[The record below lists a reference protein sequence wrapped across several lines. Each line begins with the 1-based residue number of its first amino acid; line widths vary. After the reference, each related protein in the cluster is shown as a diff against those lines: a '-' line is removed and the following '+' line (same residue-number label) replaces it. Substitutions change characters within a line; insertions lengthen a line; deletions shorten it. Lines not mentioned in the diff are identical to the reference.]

1 MHLDV
6 GKLAVHGFAI
16 ELAPTT
22 AHAKVLNTREGVRA
36 LIDLV
41 STTAS
46 RVVVVRRCNT
56 IAWAAQLLLLPQPC
70 DDTGACADRDKVET
84 LRPLLPARLVAKLA
98 ECRENEASLRSLMA
112 TVQLPQLSINF
123 ETTLQFQNEQRVQS
137 MQQLSAFLRV
147 PMTNSPSMPEADWR
161 VPNVQELQDHF
172 ASESVERQQLVTR
185 SKLSDAKWSC
195 DTRWDAAG
203 QAACS
208 DGRCAASAAAA
219 LLTANIASV
228 QPIMAVGAHSAE
240 GGSAALFKVFA
251 HLCKAVLTPKL
262 GVRCAYRSAYE
273 GCDPAS
279 VDLCFLHDARFSE
292 GRYSSR
298 GYRYVHVHRD
308 PAEMIVRSFLR
319 EYPNATHAFNSSA
332 LLEGVEAQARRVLA
346 EGLHEMAAAIES
358 HTADRSALLL
368 RIEDL
373 TSPTSA
379 NATLTK
385 LFGFLLGPRAVPR
398 NFVEEL
404 VASAWKV
411 MAGAAR
417 SEEAGAVQRA
427 HLLKLLQKRPL
438 KCSHVAR
445 MQSLLDYSPMKCVER
460 AGVQQ
465 KPPQRHPAAGSAAS
479 HRRRLRQTSDP
490 PLGSPSR
497 AQRRGHRSGTAPPL
511 RARILLGSAR
521 FRFRAPAAG

>member
-70 DDTGACADRDKVET
+70 DDTGACADRDKVEN
-84 LRPLLPARLVAKLA
+84 LRPLPPARLVAKLA

-147 PMTNSPSMPEADWR
+147 PMTNSPMPEADWR

-208 DGRCAASAAAA
+208 DGRCAASATAA

-298 GYRYVHVHRD
+298 GYRYVHVRRD

-385 LFGFLLGPRAVPR
+385 LLGFLLGPRAVPR

>member
-1 MHLDV
+1 M
-6 GKLAVHGFAI
+6 
-16 ELAPTT
+16 
-22 AHAKVLNTREGVRA
+22 
-36 LIDLV
+36 

-46 RVVVVRRCNT
+46 RVVIVRRCNT

-70 DDTGACADRDKVET
+70 DETGACADRDKVDT
-84 LRPLLPARLVAKLA
+84 SRPLPPARLVAKLA

-123 ETTLQFQNEQRVQS
+123 ETTLQFQNEQRVRS
-137 MQQLSAFLRV
+137 MQQVSAFLRV

-161 VPNVQELQDHF
+161 VPNMQELQDHF
-172 ASESVERQQLVTR
+172 ASESIEKQQLVTR
-185 SKLSDAKWSC
+185 SKLSEAKWSC

-203 QAACS
+203 QAACN
-208 DGRCAASAAAA
+208 DGRCVASAAAA
-219 LLTANIASV
+219 SLTANIASV
-228 QPIMAVGAHSAE
+228 QPIMAIGAHSVE
-240 GGSAALFKVFA
+240 GGSAALFKVFV
-251 HLCKAVLTPKL
+251 HLCKTVLTPKL
-262 GVRCAYRSAYE
+262 GVRCAFRSAYE

-298 GYRYVHVHRD
+298 GYRYVHVRRD
-308 PAEMIVRSFLR
+308 PADMIVRGFAR
-319 EYPNATHAFNSSA
+319 EYPNATHTFNSSA

-346 EGLHEMAAAIES
+346 EGLREMAAAIES
-358 HTADRSALLL
+358 HAADRSALLL

-379 NATLTK
+379 NATLAK
-385 LFGFLLGPRAVPR
+385 LLGFLLGPRAVPH

-417 SEEAGAVQRA
+417 SEEAGAVQRG

-445 MQSLLDYSPMKCVER
+445 MQSLLDYPPMKCVER

-465 KPPQRHPAAGSAAS
+465 KPPERHSAAGSAAA
-479 HRRRLRQTSDP
+479 HRRRLRQTSGTP
-490 PLGSPSR
+490 FGSLLR
-497 AQRRGHRSGTAPPL
+497 RQRRGQRSAL
-511 RARILLGSAR
+511 RSRVLLGGAR
-521 FRFRAPAAG
+521 FRFAAARRELSGPA